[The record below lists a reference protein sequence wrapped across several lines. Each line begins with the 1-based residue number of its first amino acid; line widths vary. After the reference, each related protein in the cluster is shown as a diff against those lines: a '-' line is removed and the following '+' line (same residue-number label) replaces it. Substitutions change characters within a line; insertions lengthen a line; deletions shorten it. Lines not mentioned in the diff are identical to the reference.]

1 MSKHA
6 CDLDIPRLAGDTM
19 TSVFQTML
27 ALPLDPVDGAPPVEF
42 PEHVSGSVGL
52 GGEKV
57 IGAVYIHM
65 SSDFAKLVAA
75 TMLGMSAEEIADSDV
90 NDVVGEMCNMVAGG
104 LKSTLCDAGAVCAV
118 STPAIIRGTSLAI
131 ETVPDVRQEKLV
143 FECQGS
149 RIIVEV
155 HIKFN

>member
-1 MSKHA
+1 MSIQA
-6 CDLDIPRLAGDTM
+6 RDLDIPKLAGDTM

-27 ALPLDPVDGAPPVEF
+27 ALPLEPVPGDPAVGF

-65 SSDFAKLVAA
+65 SAEFAKLVAS
-75 TMLGMSAEEIADSDV
+75 TMLGMGADEIADSDV

-104 LKSTLCDAGAVCAV
+104 LKSTLCDTGAACAV

-149 RIIVEV
+149 RVIVEV